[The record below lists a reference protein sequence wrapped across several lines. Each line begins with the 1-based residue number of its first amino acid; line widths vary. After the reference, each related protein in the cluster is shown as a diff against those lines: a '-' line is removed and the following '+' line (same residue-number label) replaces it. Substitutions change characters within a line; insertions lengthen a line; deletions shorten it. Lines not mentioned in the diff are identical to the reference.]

1 MSTKKEEIIFSC
13 NDIMAKPVRRC
24 FKKQEG
30 GTYKVGKM
38 CNPIGSA
45 KKFASGKVDRKLEVV
60 KKRKL
65 QIMPKRKLLIEDSGP
80 KPRTAAQKA
89 ASRKSSAAY
98 RARKKA
104 AGGK

>member
-1 MSTKKEEIIFSC
+1 MSTKKEELIFSC
-13 NDIMAKPVRRC
+13 NDIMAKAVRRC
-24 FKKQEG
+24 FKKQNG

-65 QIMPKRKLLIEDSGP
+65 QVMPKRKLQIMP

-104 AGGK
+104 EKGK

>member
-1 MSTKKEEIIFSC
+1 MRKKEELIFSC
-13 NDIMAKPVRRC
+13 NDIMAKAVRRC
-24 FKKQEG
+24 FKKQKDG
-30 GTYKVGKM
+30 KYKVGKM

-45 KKFASGKVDRKLEVV
+45 KKFASGKVDRKVEVV
-60 KKRKL
+60 KR
-65 QIMPKRKLLIEDSGP
+65 

>member
-1 MSTKKEEIIFSC
+1 
-13 NDIMAKPVRRC
+13 MAKAVRRC
-24 FKKQEG
+24 FKKQKDG
-30 GTYKVGKM
+30 KYKVGKM
-38 CNPIGSA
+38 CNPLGSV
-45 KKFASGKVDRKLEVV
+45 KKFASGKEERKLEVV

-65 QIMPKRKLLIEDSGP
+65 QIV

-104 AGGK
+104 EASK

>member
-65 QIMPKRKLLIEDSGP
+65 QIMPK
-80 KPRTAAQKA
+80 PRTAAQKA

-104 AGGK
+104 EKGK

>member
-1 MSTKKEEIIFSC
+1 
-13 NDIMAKPVRRC
+13 MAKAVRRC

-38 CNPIGSA
+38 CNPLGSA
-45 KKFASGKVDRKLEVV
+45 KKFASGKPS
-60 KKRKL
+60 RKL
-65 QIMPKRKLLIEDSGP
+65 QIV

-104 AGGK
+104 ARN

>member
-1 MSTKKEEIIFSC
+1 MSKKKEELIFSC
-13 NDIMAKPVRRC
+13 NDIMAKAVRRC
-24 FKKQEG
+24 FKKQNG

-38 CNPIGSA
+38 CNPIGSS

-65 QIMPKRKLLIEDSGP
+65 QVMPKRKLLIQDSGS

-104 AGGK
+104 EKGK